1 VTGWS
6 EVSGVISFT
15 DNPRQISLDRH
26 AAYVNVLLK
35 ADPDSAP
42 KLLPELERRLQAVA
56 DLQTIDRETTPV
68 LIAIQ
73 TRGDVL
79 SPDNIRRLCA
89 YVQRIQADARVARVD
104 SIVSADPRFTIDQYE
119 LLYTHPQLIADPYL
133 SELVQ
138 TTVAGNTMEML
149 VISKYGM
156 LDQRLCSS
164 LSKIA

>member
-1 VTGWS
+1 
-6 EVSGVISFT
+6 VISFT

-133 SELVQ
+133 SVLVQ